1 MIRRNIVANACGGAW
16 AVLLTLALIPIQTRL
31 LGVETY
37 GLLSFMA
44 ALQGLASIL
53 DLGLS
58 TTAIR
63 EIASDRSPGRHA
75 SEPLIRTLHAISWL
89 VAGGVG
95 LALCAGAGLIARD
108 WITLGTIP
116 VATAV
121 AAIQLMALT
130 LAARWPVS
138 FFASVLSGMERMDAL
153 NLLRIATT
161 TLRLGGGIVV
171 LLIVPDLLALLWWQ
185 LGAGVLEVALYAICC
200 RRLLPGT
207 RLAPALASG
216 VVARIWRYSL
226 AVNLIVMQSIVLTV
240 TDRQMLGKMAG
251 TEELGYYSIAY
262 NFALGISMIQG
273 FITSALMPALSADAS
288 SGSRDQLAARY
299 EKGTQLLVFA
309 ATLPAALFICFS
321 SELLGLV
328 LRPAVVGH
336 SAPLLAWLGA
346 GFLISVVPAMPY
358 TLAMATGN
366 TRIPLLVN
374 AAVIAVYLPVLFLL
388 IRAHG
393 GLGAA
398 WAWIGLNTIYLI
410 ALPVLV
416 QRRVLGQAAWRWFAR
431 AVAPFLV
438 IAALCFGGARLL
450 IAASGLTGS
459 LPVLAVAAAASALFL
474 ALGFSCLHV
483 DIRQPVQLFLR
494 RLVAPPPARP

>member
-16 AVLLTLALIPIQTRL
+16 TVLLTLALIPIQTRL
-31 LGVETY
+31 LGVEAY

-44 ALQGLASIL
+44 ALQGLAAIL

-63 EIASDRSPGRHA
+63 EIASDRSPGRRA
-75 SEPLIRTLHAISWL
+75 SEALIRTLHAISWL
-89 VAGGVG
+89 VGGGVG

-138 FFASVLSGMERMDAL
+138 FFASVLSGVERMDAL

-161 TLRLGGGIVV
+161 TMRLGGGIVV
-171 LLIVPDLLALLWWQ
+171 LLLVPDLLALLWWQ
-185 LGAGVLEVALYAICC
+185 LGAGVLEVALYAWTC
-200 RRLLPGT
+200 RRLLPET

-240 TDRQMLGKMAG
+240 TDRQLLGKLAG
-251 TEELGYYSIAY
+251 AEQLGYYSIAY

-288 SGSRDQLAARY
+288 SGSRAQLAARY

-321 SELLGLV
+321 GELLGLV

-336 SAPLLAWLGA
+336 SAPLLAWLGV
-346 GFLISVVPAMPY
+346 GFLVSVVPAMPY
-358 TLAMATGN
+358 TLAMATGH

-374 AAVIAVYLPVLFLL
+374 AAVIAVYLPVLYFL
-388 IRAHG
+388 IRSHG

-398 WAWIGLNTIYLI
+398 WVWIGLNAIYLV

-416 QRRVLGQAAWRWFAR
+416 QRQVLGQPVWRWFAR
-431 AVAPFLV
+431 AVAPFLGL
-438 IAALCFGGARLL
+438 AALCFGGARLL
-450 IAASGLTGS
+450 VTAGGLTS
-459 LPVLAVAAAASALFL
+459 QAAVLGVAAVASALFL
-474 ALGFSCLHV
+474 GLGFTRLHA
-483 DIRQPVQLFLR
+483 DMRRPLTTLLR
-494 RLVAPPPARP
+494 RATPGAAPP